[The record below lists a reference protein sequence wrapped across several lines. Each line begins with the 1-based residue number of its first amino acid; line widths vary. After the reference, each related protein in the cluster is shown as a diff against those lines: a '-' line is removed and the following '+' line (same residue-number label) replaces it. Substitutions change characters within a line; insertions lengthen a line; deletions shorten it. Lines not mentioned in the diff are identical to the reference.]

1 MIDDRDG
8 QDVPLVDYS
17 FESTS
22 PSPDESNSLPPQA
35 PMPFI
40 QVSVESDNESAV
52 SSDAINSASSEQEW
66 IDNSMPQPHILNPAE
81 LLARTRGNP
90 TAPSI

>member
-1 MIDDRDG
+1 MINDRDG
-8 QDVPLVDYS
+8 QDVPLLDYS

-22 PSPDESNSLPPQA
+22 PSPNESDSLPPQA
-35 PMPFI
+35 PIPFV
-40 QVSVESDNESAV
+40 QALVESDNESAA

-81 LLARTRGNP
+81 LFARTRGNT